1 MFCFQEISIE
11 FSNHSHSEK
20 KKKND
25 STAAWI
31 SIHALSLLVSYR
43 AMGGWSHLARGGVH
57 PGRHMADTRV
67 VFKGYIHSKITL

>member
-1 MFCFQEISIE
+1 MFRFQEISIE
-11 FSNHSHSEK
+11 FSNHSRSE
-20 KKKND
+20 KND

-57 PGRHMADTRV
+57 PGRHMADTWV
-67 VFKGYIHSKITL
+67 VFKGYIRSKITL